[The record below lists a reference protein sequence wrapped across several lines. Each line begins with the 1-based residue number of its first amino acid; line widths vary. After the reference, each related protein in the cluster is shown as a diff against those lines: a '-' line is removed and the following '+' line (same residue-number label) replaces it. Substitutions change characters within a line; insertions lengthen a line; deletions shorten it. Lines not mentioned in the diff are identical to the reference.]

1 MENNHL
7 SSPTYAEH
15 VWLNGHIYTEAA
27 QMPLAQA
34 LATSGQTLLYVGN
47 NTQARSFIGPQ
58 TQVHDLQGHTVV
70 PGFIEGHIHLQQ
82 YGDSLLTLHTRD
94 LSKEEILKAV
104 EKAVKTLA
112 PGQWL
117 IGGMGW
123 NNEIWSDPSYPTK
136 EELDQA
142 APQNP
147 VMLPRMD
154 GHLIWVNKKAFEV
167 CGITK
172 DTPNPEGGEFFH
184 TADGELL
191 GCAAN
196 AAADLIKRAIPE
208 PDKHQR
214 QEALLTAQKQLL
226 AYGVTSVNDMSTDWN
241 NVCDLKELYQT
252 KQYKLRFHGALRNA
266 LGKDADPKLHEYFL
280 SCPEMDLFDQHYT
293 VRAVKFL
300 SDGSVGAQSAHLM
313 EDYSDRPNHRGIA
326 MFTDDEF
333 YDVVSQAAKQHMQVI
348 THAIGDAAINQV
360 LNTYQNVLEDVPT
373 PDHRFR
379 IEHFQTVSGDSRER
393 ARELGVLASM
403 QPTHAPNSA
412 SMALRRLGPDRASRA
427 YAAGFVLKVLGQIA
441 AGSDAP
447 VAQPDPLDGIHSA
460 VTRTNGK
467 LEPHGGFFMENAI
480 SREEAL
486 KAYTIWG
493 AYAQFTE
500 RQKGSLEAG
509 KLADFVVLD
518 QDLMAVPADSLL
530 HIQVLET
537 IIGGESVYKK

>member
-1 MENNHL
+1 MEQDRHS
-7 SSPTYAEH
+7 SSPYADH
-15 VWLNGHIYTEAA
+15 VWLNGRIYTEAA

-34 LATSGQTLLYVGN
+34 LAVSSQMLLYVGS
-47 NTQARSFIGPQ
+47 NTEARTFIGPQ
-58 TQVHDLQGHTVV
+58 TQIHDLQEHTVV
-70 PGFIEGHIHLQQ
+70 PGFIESHIHLQQ
-82 YGDSLLTLHTRD
+82 YGDSLLTLHIRD
-94 LSKEEILKAV
+94 LSKEEILEAV
-104 EKAVKTLA
+104 NEAVKTLP

-136 EELDQA
+136 EELDLVS
-142 APQNP
+142 PCNP

-154 GHLIWVNKKAFEV
+154 GHLIWVNSKAFDV

-172 DTPNPEGGEFFH
+172 DTPNPEGGEFFR
-184 TADGELL
+184 TSSGLL
-191 GCAAN
+191 QGCAAN
-196 AAADLIKRAIPE
+196 AASDMIKQFIPE
-208 PDKHQR
+208 PDKNQR
-214 QEALLTAQKQLL
+214 KKALLAAQKKLL
-226 AYGVTSVNDMSTDWN
+226 EYGVTSVNDMSTDWN
-241 NVCDLKELYQT
+241 NVCDLKELYDT

-266 LGKDADPKLHEYFL
+266 LGKNADPDLHNYFL
-280 SCPEMDLFDQHYT
+280 SCPEIDLFDQHYT

-300 SDGSVGAQSAHLM
+300 SDGSVGAQSAHLI
-313 EDYSDRPNHRGIA
+313 EDYSDRPNHRGIG
-326 MFTDDEF
+326 MYTDQEF
-333 YDVVSQAAKQHMQVI
+333 YDVVIQAARQHMQVV

-360 LNTYQNVLEDVPT
+360 LDTYQKVLEDVPT

-393 ARELGVLASM
+393 ARDLGILASM

-412 SMALRRLGPDRASRA
+412 SMALRRLGADRASRA
-427 YAAGFVLKVLGQIA
+427 YAAGLVLKVLGQIA

-467 LEPHGGFFMENAI
+467 LEPKGGFFIENAI
-480 SREEAL
+480 SREDAL

-493 AYAQFTE
+493 AYAQFTDH
-500 RQKGSLEAG
+500 QKGSLEVG
-509 KLADFVVLD
+509 KLADFVVLN
-518 QDLMAVPADSLL
+518 QDLMTVPADDIL